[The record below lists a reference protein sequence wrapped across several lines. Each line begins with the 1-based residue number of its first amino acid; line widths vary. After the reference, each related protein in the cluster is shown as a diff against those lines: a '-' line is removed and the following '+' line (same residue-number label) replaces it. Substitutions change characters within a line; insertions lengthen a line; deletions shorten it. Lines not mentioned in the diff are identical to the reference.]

1 MDVYRNQFKR
11 DYNRTSM
18 AYSVTKNELIAL
30 VSACQERSYAE
41 EIQLL
46 EEKGEEVDW
55 LISALKTHPRDGISN
70 DEE

>member
-30 VSACQERSYAE
+30 VSACQERSYA
-41 EIQLL
+41 
-46 EEKGEEVDW
+46 
-55 LISALKTHPRDGISN
+55 
-70 DEE
+70 